1 MGNSLCASTFARAD
15 STDKKGP
22 YTDNQT
28 NQTDQIDQIDQTNQT
43 DNFLLF
49 AVCRLT
55 NDG

>member
-28 NQTDQIDQIDQTNQT
+28 NQTNQIDQTNQT

>member
-28 NQTDQIDQIDQTNQT
+28 NQTD
-43 DNFLLF
+43 NFLLF

>member
-1 MGNSLCASTFARAD
+1 MGNSPCASTFARAD

-28 NQTDQIDQIDQTNQT
+28 NQIDQTNQT